1 MKSQGKLFQAEV
13 QRPCWERM
21 EQGQKTKLGRKRALV
36 TQALWAKARRGEGG
50 GGRGG

>member
-21 EQGQKTKLGRKRALV
+21 GQGQKTKLGGKMALV
-36 TQALWAKARRGEGG
+36 TQALWATARRGEGG
-50 GGRGG
+50 GGLGG